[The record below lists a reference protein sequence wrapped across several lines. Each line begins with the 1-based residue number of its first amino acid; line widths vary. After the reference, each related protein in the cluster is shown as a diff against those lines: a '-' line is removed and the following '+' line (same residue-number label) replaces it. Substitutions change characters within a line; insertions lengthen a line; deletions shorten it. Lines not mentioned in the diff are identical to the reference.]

1 MPLEDQRL
9 LRELNDLRHRYAMLV
24 RALRLMIYDYDVA
37 TGTIEWS
44 GETEQVCGRAIHEL
58 DGGIAQW
65 ESLIHPD
72 DREQALTLLSEAEAN
87 LREYDVEYRFQ
98 HKNGSYVW
106 ILDRG
111 YFLAGPDGKA
121 ARMVGMMQNISEIKA
136 IEFERLQMQEEVIA
150 AQERALRE
158 LSTPLVPIS
167 ERAVA
172 LPLVGSI
179 DQRRA
184 NLIIETLLE
193 GVSNRGAE
201 VVIIDITGVN
211 TVDTFIADA
220 LIRAARAVRLL
231 GAHVILTGISPEVA
245 QTVVSLG
252 ADLSVFETRAT
263 LQDGIAL
270 VMNNQIASAP
280 RRNDNPINPPMR
292 RRKE

>member
-1 MPLEDQRL
+1 MPSEEQRL
-9 LRELNDLRHRYAMLV
+9 LRELNDLRQRYAMLV

-37 TGTIEWS
+37 TSTITWS
-44 GETEQVCGRAIHEL
+44 GETEYVCGRTLSEL
-58 DGGIAQW
+58 DGGLAQW
-65 ESLIHPD
+65 EALIHPD
-72 DREQALTLLSEAEAN
+72 DRERALQLLDEAEAK
-87 LREYDVEYRFQ
+87 LSEYDIEYRFQ

-136 IEFERLQMQEEVIA
+136 IEFERLQMQETIIA

-167 ERAVA
+167 DRAVA
-172 LPLVGSI
+172 LPLIGAI

-184 NLIIETLLE
+184 QLIIETLLE
-193 GVSNRGAE
+193 GVSTRGAE
-201 VVIIDITGVN
+201 IVIIDITGVA

-231 GAHVILTGISPEVA
+231 GAHVVLTGISPEVA
-245 QTVVSLG
+245 QTLVSLG

-270 VMNNQIASAP
+270 AMNGELARGKGSGLSK
-280 RRNDNPINPPMR
+280 R
-292 RRKE
+292 

>member
-1 MPLEDQRL
+1 MPSEEQRL
-9 LRELNDLRHRYAMLV
+9 LRELNDLRQRYAMLV

-37 TGTIEWS
+37 TSTITWS
-44 GETEQVCGRAIHEL
+44 GETEYVCGRTLSEL
-58 DGGIAQW
+58 DGGLAQW
-65 ESLIHPD
+65 EELIHPD
-72 DREQALTLLSEAEAN
+72 DRERALQLLDEAEAK
-87 LREYDVEYRFQ
+87 LSEYDIEYRFQ

-136 IEFERLQMQEEVIA
+136 IEFERLQMQETIIA

-167 ERAVA
+167 DRAVA
-172 LPLVGSI
+172 LPLIGAI

-184 NLIIETLLE
+184 QLIIETLLE
-193 GVSNRGAE
+193 GVSTRGAE
-201 VVIIDITGVN
+201 IVIIDITGVA

-231 GAHVILTGISPEVA
+231 GAHVVLTGISPEVA
-245 QTVVSLG
+245 QTLVSLG

-270 VMNNQIASAP
+270 AMNGELARGKGSGLSK
-280 RRNDNPINPPMR
+280 R
-292 RRKE
+292 

>member
-1 MPLEDQRL
+1 MSTEEQRL
-9 LRELNDLRHRYAMLV
+9 LRELNDLRQRYAMLV

-37 TGTIEWS
+37 TSTITWS
-44 GETEQVCGRAIHEL
+44 GETEYVCGRTLSEL
-58 DGGIAQW
+58 DGGLAQW
-65 ESLIHPD
+65 EELIHPD
-72 DREQALTLLSEAEAN
+72 DRERALHLLGEAEAK
-87 LREYDVEYRFQ
+87 LSEYDIEYRFQ

-111 YFLAGPDGKA
+111 YFLAGSDGTA
-121 ARMVGMMQNISEIKA
+121 ARMIGMMQNISEIKA
-136 IEFERLQMQEEVIA
+136 IEFERLQMQETIIA

-167 ERAVA
+167 DRAVA
-172 LPLVGSI
+172 LPLIGVI

-184 NLIIETLLE
+184 GLIIETLLE
-193 GVSNRGAE
+193 GVATRGAE
-201 VVIIDITGVN
+201 MVIIDITGVA

-231 GAHVILTGISPEVA
+231 GAHVVLTGISPEVA
-245 QTVVSLG
+245 QTLVSLG

-270 VMNNQIASAP
+270 AMNGESLRGRGSGVAHT
-280 RRNDNPINPPMR
+280 
-292 RRKE
+292 KK

>member
-1 MPLEDQRL
+1 MPSEDQRL
-9 LRELNDLRHRYAMLV
+9 LRELNDLRQRYAMLV

-37 TGTIEWS
+37 TGTISWS
-44 GETEQVCGRAIHEL
+44 GETEYVCGRTLSEL
-58 DGGIAQW
+58 DGGLAQW
-65 ESLIHPD
+65 EELIHPD
-72 DREQALTLLSEAEAN
+72 DRERALHLLGEAEVKLSE
-87 LREYDVEYRFQ
+87 YDIEYRFQ

-121 ARMVGMMQNISEIKA
+121 ARMIGMMQNISEIKA
-136 IEFERLQMQEEVIA
+136 IEFERLQMQETIIA

-167 ERAVA
+167 DRAVA
-172 LPLVGSI
+172 LPLIGVI

-184 NLIIETLLE
+184 GLIIETLLE
-193 GVSNRGAE
+193 GVATRGAE
-201 VVIIDITGVN
+201 TVIIDITGVA

-231 GAHVILTGISPEVA
+231 GAHVVLTGISPEVA
-245 QTVVSLG
+245 QTLVSLG

-263 LQDGIAL
+263 LQNGIAL
-270 VMNNQIASAP
+270 AMNGEPLRGKVSGVAHAK
-280 RRNDNPINPPMR
+280 R
-292 RRKE
+292 

>member
-1 MPLEDQRL
+1 MTPDPQQI

-37 TGTIEWS
+37 TGAIVWS
-44 GETEQVCGRAIHEL
+44 GETVAVCGREVNEL

-65 ESLIHPD
+65 EALIHPD
-72 DREQALTLLSEAEAN
+72 DREQALKLLNEAEAN
-87 LREYDVEYRFQ
+87 LSEYDVEYRFQ

-106 ILDRG
+106 IFDRG

-136 IEFERLQMQEEVIA
+136 IEFERLQMQEEIIA

-167 ERAVA
+167 DRAVA

-193 GVSNRGAE
+193 GVANRGAE
-201 VVIIDITGVN
+201 MVIIDITGVN

-245 QTVVSLG
+245 QTLVSLG
-252 ADLSVFETRAT
+252 ANLSVFETRAT

-270 VMNNQIASAP
+270 VMNNHLSPSA
-280 RRNDNPINPPMR
+280 RRSDNPINPLIR

>member
-1 MPLEDQRL
+1 MVMSMETQGLF
-9 LRELNDLRHRYAMLV
+9 RELNDLRHRYAMLV

-37 TGTIEWS
+37 TGTITWS
-44 GETEQVCGRAIHEL
+44 GETEHVCGRSINEL

-65 ESLIHPD
+65 EALIHPE
-72 DREQALTLLSEAEAN
+72 DRERAVHLLSKAEAS
-87 LREYDVEYRFQ
+87 LSEYDIEYRFA

-121 ARMVGMMQNISEIKA
+121 ARMIGMMQNISDIKA
-136 IEFERLQMQEEVIA
+136 IEFERLQMQEEIIA

-167 ERAVA
+167 DRAVA

-184 NLIIETLLE
+184 GMIIETLLE
-193 GVSNRGAE
+193 GVAHRGAE
-201 VVIIDITGVN
+201 IVIIDITGVA

-231 GAHVILTGISPEVA
+231 GAQVVLTGISPEVA
-245 QTVVSLG
+245 QTLVSLG
-252 ADLSVFETRAT
+252 ADLRVFTTRAT

-270 VMNNQIASAP
+270 AMNGITRS
-280 RRNDNPINPPMR
+280 RWNDRDNER
-292 RRKE
+292 QY

>member
-1 MPLEDQRL
+1 MQPDEQNM
-9 LRELNDLRHRYAMLV
+9 LREFNDLRQRYAMLV

-37 TGTIEWS
+37 TGAIVWS
-44 GETEQVCGRAIHEL
+44 GETEHVCGRTTSEL
-58 DGGIAQW
+58 DGGLAQW
-65 ESLIHPD
+65 EELIHPE
-72 DREQALTLLSEAEAN
+72 DRERAMRLLGEAEAK
-87 LREYDVEYRFQ
+87 LSEYNIEYRFQ

-136 IEFERLQMQEEVIA
+136 IEFERLQMQEEIIA

-167 ERAVA
+167 DRAVA
-172 LPLVGSI
+172 LPIIGTI

-193 GVSNRGAE
+193 GVSARGAE
-201 VVIIDITGVN
+201 IVIVDITGVA
-211 TVDTFIADA
+211 TVDTFVADA

-245 QTVVSLG
+245 QTLVSLG

-270 VMNNQIASAP
+270 AMNDTP
-280 RRNDNPINPPMR
+280 RAGRLPAQR
-292 RRKE
+292 S

>member
-1 MPLEDQRL
+1 MPSEEQRL
-9 LRELNDLRHRYAMLV
+9 LRELNDLRQRYAMLV

-37 TGTIEWS
+37 TGTISWS
-44 GETEQVCGRAIHEL
+44 GETEYVCGRTLSEL
-58 DGGIAQW
+58 DGGLAQW
-65 ESLIHPD
+65 EDLIHPD
-72 DREQALTLLSEAEAN
+72 DRERALHLLGEAEAK
-87 LREYDVEYRFQ
+87 LSEYDIEYRFQ

-121 ARMVGMMQNISEIKA
+121 ARMIGMMQNISEIKA
-136 IEFERLQMQEEVIA
+136 IEFERLQMQETIIA

-167 ERAVA
+167 DRAVA
-172 LPLVGSI
+172 LPLIGVI

-184 NLIIETLLE
+184 SLIIETLLE
-193 GVSNRGAE
+193 GVATRGAE
-201 VVIIDITGVN
+201 TVIIDITGVA

-231 GAHVILTGISPEVA
+231 GARVVLTGISPEVA
-245 QTVVSLG
+245 QTLVSLG

-263 LQDGIAL
+263 LQNGIAL
-270 VMNNQIASAP
+270 AMNGEPLREKVSGVAHAK
-280 RRNDNPINPPMR
+280 R
-292 RRKE
+292 

>member
-1 MPLEDQRL
+1 MLADEQRL
-9 LRELNDLRHRYAMLV
+9 LRELNDLRQRYAMLV

-37 TGTIEWS
+37 TGAIVWS
-44 GETEQVCGRAIHEL
+44 GETENVCGRTTIEL
-58 DGGIAQW
+58 DGGLAQW
-65 ESLIHPD
+65 EELIHPE
-72 DREQALTLLSEAEAN
+72 DRERAMRLLGEAEAK
-87 LREYDVEYRFQ
+87 LSEYNIEYRFQ

-121 ARMVGMMQNISEIKA
+121 ARMVGMMQNISDIKA

-167 ERAVA
+167 DRAVA
-172 LPLVGSI
+172 LPIIGAI

-193 GVSNRGAE
+193 GVSARGAE
-201 VVIIDITGVN
+201 IVIVDITGVA

-245 QTVVSLG
+245 QTLVSLG

-263 LQDGIAL
+263 LQDGITLA
-270 VMNNQIASAP
+270 MNGTP
-280 RRNDNPINPPMR
+280 RAGRLPVQR
-292 RRKE
+292 S

>member
-1 MPLEDQRL
+1 MASDTKEL
-9 LRELNDLRHRYAMLV
+9 LRELNDLRQRYAMLV

-37 TGTIEWS
+37 TGTIVWS
-44 GETEQVCGRAIHEL
+44 GETEAVCGRLPSEL
-58 DGGIAQW
+58 EGGFSQW
-65 ESLIHPD
+65 EALIHPD
-72 DREQALTLLSEAEAN
+72 DREQALALFSAAEAK
-87 LREYDVEYRFQ
+87 LLEYDVEYRFL

-121 ARMVGMMQNISEIKA
+121 ARMIGMMQNISDIKA
-136 IEFERLQMQEEVIA
+136 LEFDRLQMQADIIA

-167 ERAVA
+167 DYAVA
-172 LPLVGSI
+172 LPLIGTI

-193 GVSNRGAE
+193 GVAARGSE
-201 VVIIDITGVN
+201 IVIIDITGVA
-211 TVDTFIADA
+211 TVDTFVADA

-231 GAHVILTGISPEVA
+231 GAHVVLTGISPEVA
-245 QTVVSLG
+245 QTLVTLG

-270 VMNNQIASAP
+270 AMNGAT
-280 RRNDNPINPPMR
+280 R
-292 RRKE
+292 RRRDRNASTLSTR

>member
-1 MPLEDQRL
+1 MPLEEQRL
-9 LRELNDLRHRYAMLV
+9 LHELNDLRQRYAMLV

-37 TGTIEWS
+37 TGMITWS
-44 GETEQVCGRAIHEL
+44 GETEYVCGRTLSEL
-58 DGGIAQW
+58 DGGLAQW
-65 ESLIHPD
+65 EELIHPD
-72 DREQALTLLSEAEAN
+72 DRERALHLLGEAEVKLSE
-87 LREYDVEYRFQ
+87 YDIEYRFQ

-111 YFLAGPDGKA
+111 YFLVGPDGKA
-121 ARMVGMMQNISEIKA
+121 ARMIGMMQNISEIKA
-136 IEFERLQMQEEVIA
+136 IEFERLQMQETIIA

-167 ERAVA
+167 DRAVA
-172 LPLVGSI
+172 LPLIGVI

-184 NLIIETLLE
+184 SLIIETLLE
-193 GVSNRGAE
+193 GVATRGAE
-201 VVIIDITGVN
+201 MVIIDITGVA

-231 GAHVILTGISPEVA
+231 GAHVVLTGISPEVA
-245 QTVVSLG
+245 QTLVSLG

-270 VMNNQIASAP
+270 AMNGEPLRGKGSGVAHAK
-280 RRNDNPINPPMR
+280 R
-292 RRKE
+292 

>member
-1 MPLEDQRL
+1 MPSEEQRL
-9 LRELNDLRHRYAMLV
+9 LRELNDLRQRYAMFV

-37 TGTIEWS
+37 TGTISWS
-44 GETEQVCGRAIHEL
+44 GETEYVCGRTLSEL
-58 DGGIAQW
+58 DGGLAQW
-65 ESLIHPD
+65 EDLIHPD
-72 DREQALTLLSEAEAN
+72 DRERALHLLGEAEAK
-87 LREYDVEYRFQ
+87 LSEYDIEYRFQ

-121 ARMVGMMQNISEIKA
+121 ARMIGMMQNISEIKA
-136 IEFERLQMQEEVIA
+136 IEFERLQMQETIIA

-167 ERAVA
+167 DRAVA
-172 LPLVGSI
+172 LPLIGVI

-184 NLIIETLLE
+184 GLIIETLLE
-193 GVSNRGAE
+193 GVATRGAE
-201 VVIIDITGVN
+201 TVIIDITGVA

-231 GAHVILTGISPEVA
+231 GAHVVLTGISPEVA
-245 QTVVSLG
+245 QTLVSLG

-263 LQDGIAL
+263 LQNGIAL
-270 VMNNQIASAP
+270 AMNGEPLREKVSGVAHAK
-280 RRNDNPINPPMR
+280 R
-292 RRKE
+292 

>member
-1 MPLEDQRL
+1 MPLEEQRL
-9 LRELNDLRHRYAMLV
+9 LRELNDLRQRYAMLV

-37 TGTIEWS
+37 TGAIVWS
-44 GETEQVCGRAIHEL
+44 GETEQVCGRAIQEL
-58 DGGIAQW
+58 DGGLAQW
-65 ESLIHPD
+65 EELIHPD
-72 DREQALTLLSEAEAN
+72 DRERALHLLGEAEAN

-136 IEFERLQMQEEVIA
+136 IEFERLQMQEEIIA
-150 AQERALRE
+150 AQEQVLRE

-167 ERAVA
+167 DRAVA

-193 GVSNRGAE
+193 GVANRSAE

-245 QTVVSLG
+245 QTLVSLG

-270 VMNNQIASAP
+270 VMNNQIAPTP
-280 RRNDNPINPPMR
+280 RRSDHPINPLMR

>member
-1 MPLEDQRL
+1 MPSDEQTL
-9 LRELNDLRHRYAMLV
+9 LRELNDLRQRYAVLV

-37 TGTIEWS
+37 TGVISWS
-44 GETEQVCGRAIHEL
+44 GETEYVCGRTINEL

-65 ESLIHPD
+65 EALIHPE
-72 DREQALTLLSEAEAN
+72 DRERALQLLGEAETKLSE
-87 LREYDVEYRFQ
+87 YDIEYRFQ

-136 IEFERLQMQEEVIA
+136 IEFERLRMQEEIIA

-172 LPLVGSI
+172 LPLVGVI

-184 NLIIETLLE
+184 SLIIETLLE
-193 GVSNRGAE
+193 GVATRGAE
-201 VVIIDITGVN
+201 MVIIDITGVA

-231 GAHVILTGISPEVA
+231 GAHVVLTGISPEVA
-245 QTVVSLG
+245 QTLVSLG

-270 VMNNQIASAP
+270 AMNGELARGKGSGLAK
-280 RRNDNPINPPMR
+280 R
-292 RRKE
+292 

>member
-1 MPLEDQRL
+1 MTADNQQI

-37 TGTIEWS
+37 TGAIMWS
-44 GETEQVCGRAIHEL
+44 GETEQVCGRAIQEL
-58 DGGIAQW
+58 DGGLAQW
-65 ESLIHPD
+65 EELIHPD
-72 DREQALTLLSEAEAN
+72 DRERALTLLSEAEAN
-87 LREYDVEYRFQ
+87 LREYDIEYRFQ

-121 ARMVGMMQNISEIKA
+121 VRMVGMMQNISKIKA

-193 GVSNRGAE
+193 GVSNRGTE

-270 VMNNQIASAP
+270 VMNNQIAPAP